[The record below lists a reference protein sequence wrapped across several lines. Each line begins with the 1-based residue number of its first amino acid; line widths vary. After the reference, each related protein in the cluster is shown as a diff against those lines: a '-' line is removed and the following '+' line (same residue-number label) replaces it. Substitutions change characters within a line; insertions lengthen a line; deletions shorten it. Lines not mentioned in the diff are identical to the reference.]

1 MLRKSEIGDCS
12 MKRVLVLLFSLFL
25 AVSFTGCNFLSFND
39 DVIELKKYLETK
51 YGVSFTFLSSLGEIS
66 PNINAYLFSPVNN
79 SDVVFRGV
87 VEEADGGDLYRDNF
101 MMCLGDYALSQEL
114 DTRFA
119 DKGIAAS
126 TSAKVNLS
134 ETTKIDSN
142 VNLSYQEYLRQ
153 VAPIKINVNVIIK
166 SVGELDEMFVNQVL
180 DSVASLDAEYPAVYN
195 VQCFTLSEGQYDDAV
210 RMMRSYTTKDFSF
223 ISDFDILYVKYSE
236 I

>member
-1 MLRKSEIGDCS
+1 MLRKNEIGDYIV
-12 MKRVLVLLFSLFL
+12 KRILVLLFSLFF
-25 AVSFTGCNFLSFND
+25 AISFTGCEFLSFNED
-39 DVIELKKYLETK
+39 ATALKKHLETK

-101 MMCLGDYALSQEL
+101 MMCLGDYVLSKEL

-142 VNLSYQEYLRQ
+142 VNLNYHEYLRQ
-153 VAPIKINVNVIIK
+153 VAPIKINVNVIPIINIPYRNIIDQK
-166 SVGELDEMFVNQVL
+166 
-180 DSVASLDAEYPAVYN
+180 
-195 VQCFTLSEGQYDDAV
+195 
-210 RMMRSYTTKDFSF
+210 
-223 ISDFDILYVKYSE
+223 
-236 I
+236 